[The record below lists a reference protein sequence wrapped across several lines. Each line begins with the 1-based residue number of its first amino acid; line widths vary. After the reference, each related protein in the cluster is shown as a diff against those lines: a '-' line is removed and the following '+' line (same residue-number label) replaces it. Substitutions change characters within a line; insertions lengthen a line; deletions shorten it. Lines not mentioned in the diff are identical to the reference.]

1 MSKIPDHLKHKPIYV
16 IENYAAIDGH
26 YKNDTDVKG
35 ISVGRAQWCTNEFV
49 PSVKMWRK
57 PGERWSRQSEETT
70 LTRALDM
77 ATLAVKVLDKH
88 YNQRDMKSID
98 TVFGSV
104 DIKEQNTD
112 LQAELSEYLDKNE
125 KDIST
130 HIDILYQ
137 ALKRYKG
144 E

>member
-1 MSKIPDHLKHKPIYV
+1 
-16 IENYAAIDGH
+16 
-26 YKNDTDVKG
+26 
-35 ISVGRAQWCTNEFV
+35 
-49 PSVKMWRK
+49 
-57 PGERWSRQSEETT
+57 
-70 LTRALDM
+70 M
-77 ATLAVKVLDKH
+77 ATLAVKVLDKY
-88 YNQRDMKSID
+88 YNQRDIQSVD
-98 TVFGSV
+98 TLFGSV

-112 LQAELSEYLDKNE
+112 LQAELSSYLDENK